1 MKQAYKFLLLTGT
14 LFCAQFALA
23 NNGDTPRPDLPV
35 DKNVVHGVVVDATTK
50 KPVAGVI
57 VSVSNQNKKVKKE
70 VATDA
75 SGYFKLDELPA
86 GQNHIYFDKK
96 GYKILKK
103 SSVTVKD
110 KAVLKLNVDLE
121 EEGRDA
127 VFEHPALRLLDGI
140 F

>member
-1 MKQAYKFLLLTGT
+1 MKRLYNFFLLTGT
-14 LFCAQFALA
+14 LFSAQLAFA
-23 NNGDTPRPDLPV
+23 NDGETPRPDLP
-35 DKNVVHGVVVDATTK
+35 KETNVVHGVVVDATTK
-50 KPVAGVI
+50 KPVSGVI
-57 VSVSNQNKKVKKE
+57 VSASNQNKKIKKE

-86 GQNHIYFDKK
+86 GQIYIYFDKK

-103 SSVTVKD
+103 SSVTLKD

-121 EEGRDA
+121 EEGKDA